1 MPGTYRATG
10 VTLMAHKYR
19 GTGRVVVFF
28 TRERG
33 KVEAV
38 AQGVGKPG
46 STLAPATDL
55 FTLSELFF
63 AEGRN
68 LDRLTQARV
77 LDGFE
82 GLRKRPVALGYAGF
96 WAELLAKATEPGQ
109 PMPETFDEFAAG
121 LRLLADGCEPL
132 PVVTAAT
139 WRLLSR
145 LGVGPDLDTCARCAR
160 PAPASTIY
168 VAGDGGVVC
177 PDCFTDADGAAETSV
192 PVKPPLRSLAKTVR
206 AMPFDRLGRVRAQPA
221 LWGDLLRLARL
232 QVCFYL
238 GLDLKADE
246 YLKQVQAG

>member
-1 MPGTYRATG
+1 MSGTYRATG
-10 VTLMAHKYR
+10 VTLMARKYR
-19 GTGRVVVFF
+19 GTGRVLVLF

-46 STLAPATDL
+46 STLAPAADL

-77 LDGFE
+77 VEGFE
-82 GLRKRPVALGYAGF
+82 GLRKLPVSLGYAGF
-96 WAELLAKATEPGQ
+96 LAELLAKATEPGE
-109 PMPETFDEFAAG
+109 PMPETFDE
-121 LRLLADGCEPL
+121 LVESLQLLAGGCDPV

-145 LGVGPDLDTCARCAR
+145 LGVGFDLGTCARCAQ
-160 PAPASTIY
+160 PAPRQAVYI
-168 VAGDGGVVC
+168 AGDGGVVC
-177 PDCFTDADGAAETSV
+177 ARCFTQADGAAETSV
-192 PVKPPLRSLAKTVR
+192 PVTPQLRSVAKTLQTMPLR
-206 AMPFDRLGRVRAQPA
+206 RLGRVRAVPT
-221 LWGDLLRLARL
+221 LWAQLLRLARL
-232 QVCFYL
+232 QVRFYL

-246 YLKQVQAG
+246 YLKQVQTG

>member
-10 VTLMAHKYR
+10 VTLVAHKYR

-46 STLAPATDL
+46 STLAPAADL

-82 GLRKRPVALGYAGF
+82 GLRKNPVALGYAGS
-96 WAELLAKATEPGQ
+96 WAELLAKATEPGE
-109 PMPETFDEFAAG
+109 PMPQAFDELVEG
-121 LRLLADGCEPL
+121 LRLLANGRAPM
-132 PVVTAAT
+132 PVVAAAV
-139 WRLLSR
+139 WRLLWH
-145 LGVGPDLDTCARCAR
+145 LGVGPDLDACARCAR

-177 PDCFTDADGAAETSV
+177 PDCFADADGAAETSV
-192 PVKPPLRSLAKTVR
+192 PVKPPLRSLAKTAR
-206 AMPFDRLGRVRAQPA
+206 DMPFERLGRVRAEPA

-232 QVCFYL
+232 QIRFFL

-246 YLKQVQAG
+246 YLRQVQAG